1 MMMKLPRQFWLLVSS
16 VLVLAASSALAEK
29 KYGPGATDTEIKI
42 GQTFPYSGPLSAY
55 STMSRTEAA
64 VFAKQN
70 AEGGING
77 RKIVFISLDDSY
89 SPPKTV
95 EQTRRLVEQEQV
107 LLLFNPLGTPTNMS
121 IIKYVNQKHVPH
133 LLLGTGASI
142 FGDYRSYPWTLGLWP
157 SYPTEARVFVQ
168 YIMKNLPQAKVGVL
182 SPNLDSGRDFVKG
195 VHEAFGAQTDKF
207 IVKEVA
213 YDDSQPTVDSE
224 VISLQSAGAN
234 VFLAF
239 APPKAAAQAIR
250 KAGALGWKP
259 TIFVSSIA
267 ASIESVM
274 KPAGIENSLGVI
286 STAWFKDPTDP
297 QWKNDPAM
305 LEHFAFMKRYYPEGN
320 PAEPYNV
327 AGQIAAGALV
337 QILKQCGDDLT
348 RENVMRQAEN
358 LREFAH
364 PLLLP
369 GIKLTTG
376 PADHYPVEQVQLQR
390 FDGKEWV
397 RFGDVLSGN

>member
-1 MMMKLPRQFWLLVSS
+1 MVRIHRALFAIA
-16 VLVLAASSALAEK
+16 LAVVVPQLSHAEK
-29 KYGPGATDTEIKI
+29 KYGPGATDTEIKV
-42 GQTFPYSGPLSAY
+42 GQTYPYSGPLSAY
-55 STMSRTEAA
+55 STMARTEAA
-64 VFAKQN
+64 VFAKLN

-77 RKIVFISLDDSY
+77 RKIILISLDDSY

-95 EQTRRLVEQEQV
+95 EQSRRLVEQDQV
-107 LLLFNPLGTPTNMS
+107 LLLFNTLGTPTNMS
-121 IIKYVNQKHVPH
+121 IIKYVNQTHVPQ
-133 LLLGTGASI
+133 LLVSTGASA
-142 FGDYRSYPWTLGLWP
+142 FGDYRSYPWTLGFWP
-157 SYPTEARVFVQ
+157 TYPTEAQAFVQ
-168 YIMKNLPQAKVGVL
+168 YILKNLPQAKVGVL

-195 VHEAFGAQTDKF
+195 VHDAFGAQADKF

-234 VFLAF
+234 VFLDF

-267 ASIESVM
+267 ASVESVM
-274 KPAGIENSLGVI
+274 KPAGLENSVGVI
-286 STAWFKDPTDP
+286 STAWYKDPSDP
-297 QWKNDPAM
+297 AWKNDPAM
-305 LEHFAFMKRYYPEGN
+305 LEHLAFMKHHYPEGN
-320 PAEPYNV
+320 PAEPFNV
-327 AGQIAAGALV
+327 VGRIAAGALI
-337 QILKQCGDDLT
+337 QILTQCGDDLT

-397 RFGDVLSGN
+397 RFGEVLGK